1 LLQAAPGSGQ
11 MQDQA
16 VAGPAEQGAA
26 KEDLSAQGGR
36 LAIGGEAC
44 LNPSFF
50 RSGRDGQV

>member
-1 LLQAAPGSGQ
+1 